1 MPEPVLEVLK
11 YLFLLILFLFLT
23 RAVKAMYLEI
33 YGPSTQRAAP
43 APPVAAAPVPKA
55 GKPPERMVLSA
66 PGVEPQTFE
75 IGDELI
81 IGRSDKCHV
90 VLADTYSSQ
99 IHARIFRKGGQLFL
113 EDMGSTN
120 GTYLNRRKV
129 TSPVAVARG
138 DKARIGKT
146 EMEFRR

>member
-1 MPEPVLEVLK
+1 MPDIILEVLK

-33 YGPSTQRAAP
+33 YGPAAP
-43 APPVAAAPVPKA
+43 RPSATPAPVQAPTQKT
-55 GKPPERMVLSA
+55 GKPPERLVLHQ
-66 PGVEPQTFE
+66 PGAEPKTFD

-81 IGRSDKCHV
+81 VGRGDKCHV

-99 IHARIFRKGGQLFL
+99 IHARVFRKSGQLFI

-129 TSPVAVARG
+129 TSPVPVARG
-138 DKARIGKT
+138 DRARIGKT

>member
-1 MPEPVLEVLK
+1 MPDIILEVLK

-33 YGPSTQRAAP
+33 YGPTNPRPVGAGPVGAP
-43 APPVAAAPVPKA
+43 AQRA
-55 GKPPERMVLSA
+55 GKPPERLVLHQ
-66 PGVEPQTFE
+66 PGSEPKSFD

-81 IGRSDKCHV
+81 IGRGDKCHV
-90 VLADTYSSQ
+90 VLNDTYSSQ
-99 IHARIFRKGGQLFL
+99 IHARLFQKNGQLFI

-129 TSPVAVARG
+129 TSPVPVGRG
-138 DKARIGKT
+138 DRARIGKT
-146 EMEFRR
+146 ELEFRR